1 MALLIAAGLL
11 SAQAALG
18 QGTPS
23 SASAPPPASPA
34 FDIAS
39 LSPKEGVFTSNNFKF
54 KTGEKL
60 AELKSGYI
68 TLGAP
73 HRDSRGR
80 VDNAVLLLHGTGGD
94 RNSLMANSADIFA
107 GVLFASGALLDA
119 KKYYIISPDGI
130 GMGLSSKPSDG
141 LHAHFPKYDYDD
153 MVTEQHLLLT
163 KGLHVDHLRVI
174 IGTSM
179 GCMQGFVWGETYREF
194 ADALMPLACNAVQI
208 AGRNRMW
215 RKMAM
220 DSIAK
225 DPAWEGGDYMSEPL
239 NGLRADE
246 YMTIIAAS
254 APLYFQKRF
263 PTRDDADKIVES
275 RTSDEYLSKLDAN
288 DELYQ
293 LAASRNYDPS
303 KKLGKIKAWVMWVNS
318 ADDFINPPELGLA
331 EQQVKEIPHGKFV
344 LIPISDQT
352 RGHGTHTLANVW
364 KDYLKELL
372 DESAPK

>member
-1 MALLIAAGLL
+1 MRYGSIKLAL
-11 SAQAALG
+11 SALFALG
-18 QGTPS
+18 LCQ
-23 SASAPPPASPA
+23 ASFAQAQTAPPP
-34 FDIAS
+34 FDFKS
-39 LSPKEGVFTSNNFKF
+39 LSPKEGVFTSKNFKF
-54 KTGEKL
+54 KDGEKL
-60 AELKSGYI
+60 AQLKSGYV
-68 TLGAP
+68 TLGTP
-73 HRDSRGR
+73 HRDSRGK

-107 GVLFASGALLDA
+107 GVLFAPGGLLDTS
-119 KKYYIISPDGI
+119 KYYIVSPDGI

-153 MVTEQHLLLT
+153 MVAEQHLLLT
-163 KGLHVDHLRVI
+163 KGLNVDHLRVI

-179 GCMQGFVWGETYREF
+179 GCMQAFVWGETYRDF
-194 ADALMPLACNAVQI
+194 SDALMPLACNAVQI

-220 DSIAK
+220 DSIMK
-225 DPAWEGGDYMSEPL
+225 DPAWQGGVYKSEPL
-239 NGLRADE
+239 NGLRGDE
-246 YMTIIAAS
+246 YLTIIAGS

-303 KKLGKIKAWVMWVNS
+303 KKLSTIKAWVMWVNS

-331 EQQVKEIPHGKFV
+331 QEQVKQIPHGKFV
-344 LIPISDQT
+344 LLPISDQT
-352 RGHGTHTLANVW
+352 RGHGTHTIANVW
-364 KDYLKELL
+364 KDYLQELL
-372 DESAPK
+372 AESEPK